1 MQIPSHCFFI
11 RHLPRAQAQN
21 LADLLEARLVPEALA
36 VSTAEHDEAAD
47 LWELVAYYP
56 SAAEAELAVEYI
68 AGMGLPA
75 EILGTEPL
83 PQTDWVAQ
91 SLKGLAPV
99 SAGRFFLHGSHDR
112 AVRPGNGHPI
122 EIDAG
127 TAFGTGHHG
136 TTRGCLLAFEA
147 LLKQKKPARVLDLG
161 CGTGVLGIA
170 AALSTKRPVMASD
183 IDAEAVRVSL
193 LNARRNG
200 AGPLLK
206 AVTVAGTGHRA
217 LQDAAPYDVIFAN
230 ILARPLIHL
239 APALARLLT
248 ARGAVILSGLTH
260 DQERMV
266 SAAYLNQG
274 LHHVRRFRLEGWS
287 TLVMAR

>member
-1 MQIPSHCFFI
+1 M
-11 RHLPRAQAQN
+11 
-21 LADLLEARLVPEALA
+21 
-36 VSTAEHDEAAD
+36 
-47 LWELVAYYP
+47 EL
-56 SAAEAELAVEYI
+56 
-68 AGMGLPA
+68 GLPA
-75 EILGTEPL
+75 AILGTEAL

-99 SAGRFFLHGSHDR
+99 AAGRFYLHGSHDR
-112 AVRPGNGHPI
+112 PSRPLNGHPI

-147 LLKQKKPARVLDLG
+147 LAKQGKPARVLDLG

-170 AALSTKRPVMASD
+170 AALATKTPVMASD
-183 IDAEAVRVSL
+183 IDPEAVRVSL
-193 LNARRNG
+193 LNAKANG
-200 AGPLLK
+200 AGALLK

-217 LQDAAPYDVIFAN
+217 LRECAPYDVIFAN

-239 APALARLLT
+239 APSLARLLT
-248 ARGAVILSGLTH
+248 AHGAVILSGLTH

-266 SAAYLNQG
+266 SAAYRNQG
-274 LHHVRRFRLEGWS
+274 LHHVCRFRLEGWS